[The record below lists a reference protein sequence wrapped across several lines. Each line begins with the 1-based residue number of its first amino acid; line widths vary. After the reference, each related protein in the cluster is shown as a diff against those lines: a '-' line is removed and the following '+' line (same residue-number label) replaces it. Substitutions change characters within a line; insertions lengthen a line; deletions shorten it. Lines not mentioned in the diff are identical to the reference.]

1 MVSHQA
7 PFARLLIYASL
18 HIFYIRSHV
27 AILRSGALG
36 SFLRSGFALTLD
48 AQLVAF
54 RLADAVVGG
63 NGDILHILDLRDTR
77 VRRCALVFVGAHA
90 DLVDDGPIVVLIHTH
105 SLKLLFMPSLL
116 SR

>member
-18 HIFYIRSHV
+18 HIFYIRSYV

-63 NGDILHILDLRDTR
+63 NGDILHID
-77 VRRCALVFVGAHA
+77 ALPS
-90 DLVDDGPIVVLIHTH
+90 LV
-105 SLKLLFMPSLL
+105 SLL
-116 SR
+116 SFYPIFSTCQSFLPFFLHKCSIQPVKTV